1 MIKHAK
7 SITSRDKGKNGSLVS
22 KKTIHMKH
30 NMVGWFEI
38 PVHDMDRAKTFYE
51 TVFKVELSIQNFGG
65 ILMGWFPFSEDQA
78 GAAGTLIKQ
87 DSYIPSQE
95 GTLVYFISD
104 DVASELSRVEAA
116 GGTVYQSKTQI
127 SPEHGYMAVFIDTEG
142 NRVALH
148 SKM

>member
-1 MIKHAK
+1 
-7 SITSRDKGKNGSLVS
+7 
-22 KKTIHMKH
+22 MKH

-104 DVASELSRVEAA
+104 DVGCGWHA
-116 GGTVYQSKTQI
+116 
-127 SPEHGYMAVFIDTEG
+127 FIQMLV
-142 NRVALH
+142 RIFLCK
-148 SKM
+148 SIF